1 MIVLICSLIFIVTSN
16 YMCFFSL
23 TLFSIYPLIATAL
36 ACFLHA
42 LAAILASNSERLCKF
57 ILCKYIV
64 CYSYLSMS
72 GLYFCIVFFVYSNNI
87 VVFLIFEFYHICICF
102 YW

>member
-1 MIVLICSLIFIVTSN
+1 MIVLICSLIFIISSN

-23 TLFSIYPLIATAL
+23 TLFSIYPLIATVL
-36 ACFLHA
+36 AFFLHA
-42 LAAILASNSERLCKF
+42 LAAILASNLGVLCE
-57 ILCKYIV
+57 YIV

-72 GLYFCIVFFVYSNNI
+72 GLYICIVFFVYSNNI